1 MTFVNCKNKW
11 LPVFFCRAQLLFS
24 TIVARVSP
32 LPEALSVSK
41 MVLSV
46 SAPSWRGGGGGTWP
60 IFGYKL
66 AGEGLEPDPV
76 YDKKSLNTCPV

>member
-1 MTFVNCKNKW
+1 MTPCF
-11 LPVFFCRAQLLFS
+11 FFCRAQLLFS

-46 SAPSWRGGGGGTWP
+46 SAPSWRGGVLDQYLG
-60 IFGYKL
+60 I
-66 AGEGLEPDPV
+66 
-76 YDKKSLNTCPV
+76 S